1 MQFVTVKA
9 SAYHDIN
16 GANTPQTL
24 TVGKGRALIFRDGQV
39 FEGQWSRGKAS
50 DVTSYTIDGQP
61 ASFAAGQVWVA
72 LIGRDRPVTT
82 R

>member
-1 MQFVTVKA
+1 MQP

-24 TVGKGRALIFRDGQV
+24 TRSATGRALFFRDGQV
-39 FEGQWSRGKAS
+39 FKGEWSRAKARTR
-50 DVTSYTIDGQP
+50 TSYTIGGQP
-61 ASFAAGQVWVA
+61 ASFAPGQVWVA
-72 LIGRDRPVTT
+72 AHRAGPRRSPT